1 MPSSG
6 GRTKIDF
13 EIPVRVY
20 YQDTDAGGVVFHA
33 TYLDFLERA
42 RMEWMRARGFDAREL
57 ASRFRLVFIVRQL
70 QVAYMKPALLDDLV
84 TVSAV
89 VEKMGRAQVTF
100 AQEVRRDGEALMR
113 ASVNV
118 ACVAADSLRP
128 MPFPKEIRVSLADGA
143 KPAATEIIRA
153 GQPRRQLNRV

>member
-1 MPSSG
+1 M
-6 GRTKIDF
+6 
-13 EIPVRVY
+13 RVY

-128 MPFPKEIRVSLADGA
+128 MPFPEEIRLSLAEGA
-143 KPAATEIIRA
+143 EPAAAEIIRA